1 MTLVC
6 SSDRKRIVALAR
18 AAGKSDEEIMK
29 AILRGEY
36 GVKHRK
42 QLLLDWA
49 DALGKGPNEIL
60 REAVRFGLLPDDRMP

>member
-1 MTLVC
+1 MTLVY

-36 GVKHRK
+36 GVRHRK
-42 QLLLDWA
+42 RLLLDWA
-49 DALGKGPNEIL
+49 VALGKEPSGIL
-60 REAVRFGLLPDDRMP
+60 REAVRYGLLPNDRMP